1 MSAAGPPQGARDPSG
16 LRAAA
21 PGLPA
26 QAGTARRGAGSDGS
40 AACKASEVHA
50 VTSVGALVVLDT
62 NIVLDAFVFSDAAAL
77 PLRAGLEDGS
87 LRWIATPDMRIEL
100 ARVLGYAQIVPRLA
114 FYGLQADEVLAA
126 FDRHARRVEAAPKA
140 PVTCADPDD
149 QIFIDLAVRHRCAL
163 LSKDRAVLRM
173 RKRLAALGVHAGI
186 ALAHQPA

>member
-1 MSAAGPPQGARDPSG
+1 MLTPDLKLPGKMRLKESRRVPMWNGPIECRMFRFD
-16 LRAAA
+16 
-21 PGLPA
+21 
-26 QAGTARRGAGSDGS
+26 
-40 AACKASEVHA
+40 
-50 VTSVGALVVLDT
+50 LV
-62 NIVLDAFVFSDAAAL
+62 
-77 PLRAGLEDGS
+77 
-87 LRWIATPDMRIEL
+87 ATPDMRIEL
-100 ARVLGYAQIVPRLA
+100 ARVLGYPQIVPRLA

>member
-1 MSAAGPPQGARDPSG
+1 MSAAGPPQGAKHGAAGHSSLFGPSS
-16 LRAAA
+16 
-21 PGLPA
+21 PA
-26 QAGTARRGAGSDGS
+26 QAGLEPRAS
-40 AACKASEVHA
+40 APPGGSEVHA
-50 VTSVGALVVLDT
+50 VPSVGALVVLDT

-186 ALAHQPA
+186 ALAHQPT